1 MAYSIRAIDI
11 TDQYTWLSSLKT
23 ILDELDVDYFDSTVL
38 AVDKTSSPII
48 NELDIKKGDRVICK
62 ISIPNALTSSSGNK
76 VFFYPLEGSSNDTTL
91 SGLSSAT
98 SVVITD
104 NSIAI
109 IFGVKGIIFTKTQ
122 THKNA
127 LIGYNVASSNQPAM
141 TYEDTIVSTY
151 TKYENKTG
159 ILTQILPVLL
169 GSPEG
174 EYSPYVCFA
183 VRTQSAESNSF
194 KQIALNN
201 KNFLT
206 NGNLCLEI

>member
-1 MAYSIRAIDI
+1 MAYSIKAIDM

-38 AVDKTSSPII
+38 TVDKEVSPVI

-62 ISIPNALTSSSGNK
+62 ISLTNVLTSSTGNK
-76 VFFYPLEGSSNDTTL
+76 VFLYPLESSYDTTL
-91 SGLSSAT
+91 QGLSSAA

-109 IFGVKGIIFTKTQ
+109 IFGTKGIIFAKTQ

-127 LIGYNVASSNQPAM
+127 LIGYSLTSSNQPAM
-141 TYEDTIVSTY
+141 TYEDTVVSTY
-151 TKYENKTG
+151 VKYENKAG

-183 VRTQSAESNSF
+183 VRTQSTEGSSF
-194 KQIALNN
+194 KQITLNN